1 MSITALTNLRDYLFS
16 ALSPSNLIWLG
27 NQLTEYGNKQETK
40 NLKPFTMDEIYG
52 MLNDAQR
59 QLESGETLT
68 DDEVWKKY
76 ENEL

>member
-40 NLKPFTMDEIYG
+40 NLKG
-52 MLNDAQR
+52 GCN
-59 QLESGETLT
+59 
-68 DDEVWKKY
+68 
-76 ENEL
+76 